1 MALRFVIKK
10 LDGGNKYTWS
20 WSMIQAKKMIT
31 SVQDPKTKAM
41 IIGLGF
47 LTLSTI
53 GWFSY
58 QWYSVYRGKKAQQI
72 LGECLQE
79 YQTATNSVQPLWSEI
94 HLMNDLG
101 FDQASGSSLQPF
113 FLVMQAQALARQQK
127 IEEATTHMQQ
137 AIEMLDAAS
146 PYKNYFMLTKNLM
159 QLDATNKD
167 ERMQGF
173 EQLQLLAQDEHNTY
187 RDAALYHV
195 GDYYFADNNFGKAKE
210 TWQKLIAQKAEF
222 SDSPWIELAEQK
234 VATV

>member
-1 MALRFVIKK
+1 
-10 LDGGNKYTWS
+10 
-20 WSMIQAKKMIT
+20 MIQAKKMIT

-41 IIGLGF
+41 IIGLGL
-47 LTLSTI
+47 LTLLTI

-58 QWYSVYRGKKAQQI
+58 KWYSVCRGKRAQQI

-79 YQTATNSVQPLWSEI
+79 YQIATNSVQPLWSEI

-113 FLVMQAQALARQQK
+113 FLVMQAQALAHQHKMDEAAELMQK
-127 IEEATTHMQQ
+127 

-146 PYKNYFMLTKNLM
+146 PYKNYFALTKSLM

-167 ERMQGF
+167 EKAQGF
-173 EQLQLLAQDEHNTY
+173 EQLQLLAQDQNNQY
-187 RDAALYHV
+187 RDAAMYHV

-210 TWQKLIAQKAEF
+210 VWQKLVDQKAEF
-222 SDSPWIELAEQK
+222 ADSPWIELAEQK